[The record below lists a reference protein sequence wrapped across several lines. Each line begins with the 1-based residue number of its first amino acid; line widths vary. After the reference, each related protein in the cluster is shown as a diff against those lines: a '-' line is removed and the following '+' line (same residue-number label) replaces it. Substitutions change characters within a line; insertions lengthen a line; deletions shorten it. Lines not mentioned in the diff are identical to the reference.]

1 MTLGETIRSARK
13 KAGLTQ
19 AELGEMLGVSGS
31 MIGQWENNLRKPKH
45 ETLKK
50 VALALGVSISN
61 LLPTD
66 YLAPYEDVASDIKR
80 DMIDSATSPEEYQE
94 AINTSTSNIQTQ
106 LLFSD
111 IQQRRLQKIAG
122 SFDVMNAKGQQ
133 IAVERVEELTKI
145 PDYQK
150 APEDDD

>member
-13 KAGLTQ
+13 KACLTQ

-122 SFDVMNAKGQQ
+122 YFDVMNAKGQQ

>member
-122 SFDVMNAKGQQ
+122 YFDVMNAKGQQ

>member
-1 MTLGETIRSARK
+1 
-13 KAGLTQ
+13 
-19 AELGEMLGVSGS
+19 

-122 SFDVMNAKGQQ
+122 YFDVMNAKGQQ

>member
-122 SFDVMNAKGQQ
+122 YFDVMNAKGQQ

-150 APEDDD
+150 ADEEE

>member
-66 YLAPYEDVASDIKR
+66 YLAPYEDVTSDIKR

-122 SFDVMNAKGQQ
+122 YFDVMNAKGQQ

>member
-111 IQQRRLQKIAG
+111 IHQPKQRRTF
-122 SFDVMNAKGQQ
+122 S
-133 IAVERVEELTKI
+133 
-145 PDYQK
+145 
-150 APEDDD
+150 

>member
-80 DMIDSATSPEEYQE
+80 DMIDRATSPEEYQE

-122 SFDVMNAKGQQ
+122 YFDVMNAKGQQ